1 MNYVDANNNHDQNG
15 RRDKSMKFSSR
26 WLDGQVFPCRR
37 SIGSH
42 IGPMLINFYHS
53 VYERLIEMKSSD
65 CSKFWI
71 GIEETF

>member
-1 MNYVDANNNHDQNG
+1 
-15 RRDKSMKFSSR
+15 MKFSSR